1 MVVKYPGKL
10 PLSMIALFA
19 KEAEILVHITNLTL
33 TMKSQIVNLKEV
45 ITFSTAL
52 TLMEMDGTEEQLPSM
67 MSGFTAMTSLVEPE
81 RTQVDL

>member
-10 PLSMIALFA
+10 PLSMITLFA
-19 KEAEILVHITNLTL
+19 KEAEILVHITHLTL
-33 TMKSQIVNLKEV
+33 TMKSLIVNLKEV

-52 TLMEMDGTEEQLPSM
+52 TLMETDGTKQQLPSM
-67 MSGFTAMTSLVEPE
+67 VLATAVTSLAEPE